1 MTPRFFFHDDL
12 GARMLESST
21 RLQIDLFK
29 DTDGDL
35 HVSFEASG
43 NLTPRRTL
51 DDIAEGDLLTT
62 EDRDENNA
70 RAIDLAGRIVK
81 AFAAN
86 AKGGGE

>member
-1 MTPRFFFHDDL
+1 MNTPRFFFHDDL
-12 GARMLESST
+12 PARMLESVHHL
-21 RLQIDLFK
+21 RIDLYR
-29 DTDGDL
+29 DCDGDT
-35 HVSFEASG
+35 HVSFEAVG

-81 AFAAN
+81 AFAAG
-86 AKGGGE
+86 KGGA